1 MSLTRDE
8 SKWLAAIG
16 ADAVACHSAEVADV
30 REFVDA
36 RYLTFSEIDDRI
48 GNVRPVRRAVRGR
61 TFELRVPWQMLGTVP
76 ERDTSFAIEIQG
88 DGGASLRLP
97 LDPKGEDGTLVFAE

>member
-1 MSLTRDE
+1 MRAFGVGHFQPVDIATAERFAE
-8 SKWLAAIG
+8 HMN
-16 ADAVACHSAEVADV
+16 CHV
-30 REFVDA
+30 R
-36 RYLTFSEIDDRI
+36 T
-48 GNVRPVRRAVRGR
+48 VRRAVRGR

-97 LDPKGEDGTLVFAE
+97 LDPKGEDGTLVFAEGV